1 MCEGGNFNG
10 PKGGKYYIINM
21 KKTERSSGYDNF
33 RKSRP
38 VFTKKRSMNYQRL
51 NQLKDACKTNTSLKP
66 ISMDGLKKKN
76 DGSELHKR
84 T

>member
-38 VFTKKRSMNYQRL
+38 VFTKKRSQFSTLLGSQKNFSRKIEKL
-51 NQLKDACKTNTSLKP
+51 T
-66 ISMDGLKKKN
+66 ISF
-76 DGSELHKR
+76 SAR
-84 T
+84 AF